1 MGFDDFWY
9 DDFDG
14 DGKISESDKF
24 FSDWMYD
31 DLAHSWRKEVED
43 GAEYGLDPRDYEFR
57 ENYEKALDEAKHEWR
72 ATAEF
77 SFKLSPE
84 DYETEDE
91 YNAALADLKAR
102 GEDEFSVEDCIPPR
116 SIYESG
122 AYPPPKAAP
131 VKVRPQSSAKP
142 AKPPA
147 PPPPEQVC
155 RSQGIKPRTAIS
167 ICVALVLCLLLILFC
182 GVRKYRQT
190 NAVRQAYIDEVKAVC
205 LAYGFD
211 TVQVTFSVTEDESL
225 LLYYPD
231 ITVNGLSGLT
241 LPDQYALVKALNDLE
256 IGRVNKT
263 SITMPTVHSD
273 GRKYDIA
280 PWNAPNLRIDGKDVY
295 PAPTQKPS
303 TSSTWSSKSY
313 TSSSSSKSTTTTTK
327 KAATTTKSTTSST
340 SKKATTTRSDPYDVQ
355 DYSDPEEFY
364 YYHYDDFYDYEDAE
378 DYFNEHG

>member
-1 MGFDDFWY
+1 MPFDDFWY

-43 GAEYGLDPRDYEFR
+43 GTEYGLDPRDYEFR

-77 SFKLSPE
+77 SFKLNPE
-84 DYETEDE
+84 DYETEEE

-122 AYPPPKAAP
+122 TYPPPKAVP
-131 VKVRPQSSAKP
+131 VKVRPQNSKP

-147 PPPPEQVC
+147 PPPPEQVN
-155 RSQGIKPRTAIS
+155 RFQGIKPRTAIS

-190 NAVRQAYIDEVKAVC
+190 NAVRQAYVDEVKAVC
-205 LAYGFD
+205 LAYGLD
-211 TVQVTFSVTEDESL
+211 TVQVSIRGSEEKYIWM
-225 LLYYPD
+225 YYPD
-231 ITVNGLSGLT
+231 INVSGIDSLA
-241 LPDQYALVKALNDLE
+241 LRDQYALVKQLLDLE
-256 IGRVNKT
+256 IGRTNKT
-263 SITMPTVHSD
+263 GVTIATVHS
-273 GRKYDIA
+273 GGQKYDIDPLDNHA
-280 PWNAPNLRIDGKDVY
+280 LRVNGEDVY
-295 PAPTQKPS
+295 PAPTKKPS
-303 TSSTWSSKSY
+303 TSSTWSSKFY

-327 KAATTTKSTTSST
+327 KAATTTKNTTSST
-340 SKKATTTRSDPYDVQ
+340 SKKTTTTRSDPFDVQ